1 MRFWRVMINSLCI
14 VYIVICM
21 YAADITQEQAVTEG
35 GDMFPQV
42 PVCITIQ
49 HHISLQLVKYV
60 PVSLLKPSLAEAAL
74 CLLHCVALKKN

>member
-1 MRFWRVMINSLCI
+1 MINSLCI

-42 PVCITIQ
+42 PVCITI
-49 HHISLQLVKYV
+49 
-60 PVSLLKPSLAEAAL
+60 
-74 CLLHCVALKKN
+74 